1 MIIKNKQIKEK
12 ESIKA
17 LESLPK
23 ETVDALLKL
32 LESKTEE
39 EPKKSWKDDLIVDS
53 KNNYKPFIGN
63 YMLWLEN
70 GSKYAGKL
78 KYNEFFD
85 CIEYNENSI
94 KDSDIDYIEA
104 DAEKFF
110 NHNVSKPKLKTAVSN
125 YAHDNKYNPL
135 YDYLYGLKG
144 KWDGVKRL
152 ETFIID
158 LLEAEDTELN
168 RFFTKSWMVGAV
180 KRALN
185 PGCQFDCVLALQGG
199 KQGSGKSS
207 LFRRIALDK
216 FYKTFGS
223 GEFLSKDSIDKMN
236 KSWICVLDEFDKFSD
251 KEVAD
256 LKCKITEKAVSCRKA
271 YKENTEEYKSH
282 WVFAATTNADN
293 FLCDLTGDEYERRYW
308 IIECH
313 KSTEDSKVN
322 DTLTDEYVD
331 QLWAEA
337 VNCYFE
343 DPKQKLYLASD
354 NPLYEGYKKYQRK
367 FKKTALNTDI
377 DYINEILEYKYK
389 YADNKDGCKSVVEF
403 VDQCSGR
410 SIYDPNST
418 KHINKVPCSY
428 VKNALKQ
435 IFKVD
440 YNYAYVKIFR
450 SMLLNDG
457 NKWQIKDSDYYN
469 GKRTSNVFVRTE
481 PIKNESK
488 KDDEDNNDIPF

>member
-1 MIIKNKQIKEK
+1 MINNNQIKENK
-12 ESIKA
+12 ELKT

-23 ETVDALLKL
+23 ETVEALLKL
-32 LESKTEE
+32 LESKNDEE
-39 EPKKSWKDDLIVDS
+39 QYNTWKNDLVMDS

-63 YMLWLEN
+63 YRLWLEN

-78 KYNEFFD
+78 KYNELFD
-85 CIEYNENSI
+85 CIEYDGKTI
-94 KDSDIDYIEA
+94 KDSDEDYIEA

-110 NHNVSKPKLKTAVSN
+110 SHNVSSVKLRTAISN
-125 YAHDNKYNPL
+125 YAHDNKYNPVA
-135 YDYLYGLKG
+135 DYLYSLKG

-158 LLEAEDTELN
+158 LLEAEDTPLN

-223 GEFLSKDSIDKMN
+223 GEFMSKDSIDKMN
-236 KSWICVLDEFDKFSD
+236 KSWISVLDEFDKFSD

-256 LKCKITEKAVSCRKA
+256 LKCKITETSMACRKS
-271 YKENTEEYKSH
+271 YERNTQEYKVH
-282 WVFAATTNADN
+282 WVYAATTNAEN

-308 IIECH
+308 IIECN
-313 KSTEDSKVN
+313 KTTEDSRVH
-322 DTLTDEYVD
+322 DTLTDEYVN

-343 DPKQKLYLASD
+343 DPNQQLYLASD
-354 NPLYEGYKKYQRK
+354 NPLYEDYKKYQRK
-367 FKKTALNTDI
+367 FKKTAHNTTI
-377 DYINEILEYKYK
+377 DYINEILEANYV
-389 YADNKDGCKSVVEF
+389 YADKKDGCDTTIDMY
-403 VDQCSGR
+403 DQFTGKVQLDYR
-410 SIYDPNST
+410 MHR
-418 KHINKVPCSY
+418 KINKVPCGF
-428 VKNALKQ
+428 VQHILN
-435 IFKVD
+435 KV
-440 YNYAYVKIFR
+440 YGINYQPRYIK
-450 SMLLNDG
+450 SMLIQDG
-457 NKWQIKDSDYYN
+457 NKWTLKETGVRYN
-469 GKRTSNVFVRTE
+469 GKNISNILVRTV
-481 PIKNESK
+481 PIKADDK
-488 KDDEDNNDIPF
+488 KDETNNNDIPF

>member
-1 MIIKNKQIKEK
+1 MIINNKQIKEN

-32 LESKTEE
+32 LESKNDE
-39 EPKKSWKDDLIVDS
+39 EPEKTWKNDLVMDS

-63 YMLWLEN
+63 YRLWLEN

-85 CIEYNENSI
+85 CIEYDGKTI
-94 KDSDIDYIEA
+94 KDSDEDYIEA

-110 NHNVSKPKLKTAVSN
+110 NHNVSSVKLRTAISN

-135 YDYLYGLKG
+135 ADYLYGLKD

-158 LLEAEDTELN
+158 LLEAEDTPLN

-223 GEFLSKDSIDKMN
+223 GEFMSKDSIDKMN
-236 KSWICVLDEFDKFSD
+236 KSWISVLDEFDKFSD

-256 LKCKITEKAVSCRKA
+256 LKCKITETSMSCRKS
-271 YKENTEEYKSH
+271 YERNTQEYKVH
-282 WVFAATTNADN
+282 WVYAATTNAEN

-337 VNCYFE
+337 AHYYLE
-343 DPKQKLYLASD
+343 DPNQKLYLASD

-367 FKKTALNTDI
+367 FKKTAANTDI
-377 DYINEILEYKYK
+377 DFINEILECEYV
-389 YADNKDGCKSVVEF
+389 YAKDGPEKAVDFVE
-403 VDQCSGR
+403 QCSGR
-410 SIYDPNST
+410 SISDYT
-418 KHINKVPCSY
+418 KQRKINKVPCSY
-428 VKNALKQ
+428 VKMALKE

-440 YNYAYVKIFR
+440 YGYGYTKLLK
-450 SMLLNDG
+450 SMLMNDG
-457 NKWQIKDSDYYN
+457 NKWKLEERCTYN
-469 GKRTSNVFVRTE
+469 GVSTKRVLVRTNE
-481 PIKNESK
+481 IELSDKEEDKN
-488 KDDEDNNDIPF
+488 DAPF

>member
-1 MIIKNKQIKEK
+1 MIIKNKQFKEN
-12 ESIKA
+12 ESLKA
-17 LESLPK
+17 LESLSE
-23 ETVDALLKL
+23 ETVEALLKL
-32 LESKTEE
+32 LASKNDE
-39 EPKKSWKDDLIVDS
+39 EPEETWKNDLVMDS

-63 YMLWLEN
+63 YRLWLEN

-85 CIEYNENSI
+85 CIEYDGKTI
-94 KDSDIDYIEA
+94 KDSDEDYIEA

-110 NHNVSKPKLKTAVSN
+110 NHNVSSTKLRTAISN

-135 YDYLYGLKG
+135 ADYLYGLKD

-158 LLEAEDTELN
+158 LLEAEDTPLN

-223 GEFLSKDSIDKMN
+223 GEFMSKDSIDKMN
-236 KSWICVLDEFDKFSD
+236 KSWISVLDEFDKFSD

-256 LKCKITEKAVSCRKA
+256 LKCKITETSMACRKS
-271 YKENTEEYKSH
+271 YERNTQEYKVH
-282 WVFAATTNADN
+282 WVYAATTNAEN

-322 DTLTDEYVD
+322 DTLTDEYVN

-337 VNCYFE
+337 VHYYLE
-343 DPKQKLYLASD
+343 DKNQKLYLASD

-367 FKKTALNTDI
+367 FKKTAHNTAI
-377 DYINEILEYKYK
+377 DCINEILEHEYVYTDK
-389 YADNKDGCKSVVEF
+389 KDGCDTMIEMGEQFMGKIIQ
-403 VDQCSGR
+403 DYNKKR
-410 SIYDPNST
+410 
-418 KHINKVPCSY
+418 KINRVPCSY
-428 VKNALKQ
+428 LTYILGKCFNISYQPRYIK
-435 IFKVD
+435 
-440 YNYAYVKIFR
+440 
-450 SMLLNDG
+450 SMLIQDG
-457 NKWQIKDSDYYN
+457 NKWKLNEQTTRYN
-469 GKRTSNVFVRTE
+469 GKPMSNVLVRTSPVEFEN
-481 PIKNESK
+481 KN
-488 KDDEDNNDIPF
+488 DDKDNNEIPF

>member
-1 MIIKNKQIKEK
+1 MKENQNDK
-12 ESIKA
+12 LKA

-32 LESKTEE
+32 LASKNDE
-39 EPKKSWKDDLIVDS
+39 EPDKTWEDDLAIDS
-53 KNNYKPFIGN
+53 KGKYKPFIGN
-63 YMLWLEN
+63 YRLWLEK
-70 GSKYAGKL
+70 GSKYACKL

-85 CIEYNENSI
+85 CIEYDGKTI
-94 KDSDIDYIEA
+94 KDSDEDYIEA

-110 NHNVSKPKLKTAVSN
+110 NHNVSSTKLRTAISN

-135 YDYLYGLKG
+135 ADYLYGLKD

-158 LLEAEDTELN
+158 LLEAEDTPLN

-223 GEFLSKDSIDKMN
+223 GEFMSKDSIDKMN
-236 KSWICVLDEFDKFSD
+236 KSWISVLDEFDKFSD

-256 LKCKITEKAVSCRKA
+256 LKCKITETSMACRKS
-271 YKENTEEYKSH
+271 YERNTQEYKVH
-282 WVFAATTNADN
+282 WVYAATTNAEN

-322 DTLTDEYVD
+322 DTLTDEYVN

-337 VNCYFE
+337 VYYYLE
-343 DPKQKLYLASD
+343 DPNQKLYLASD

-367 FKKTALNTDI
+367 FKKTAANTDI
-377 DYINEILEYKYK
+377 DYINEILECKYV
-389 YADNKDGCKSVVEF
+389 YANDKDGPKSAVDFVE
-403 VDQCSGR
+403 QCSGK
-410 SIYDPNST
+410 SISDYT
-418 KHINKVPCSY
+418 KQRKINKVPCSY

-450 SMLLNDG
+450 SMLINDG
-457 NKWQIKDSDYYN
+457 NKWQIKSDYYN
-469 GKRTSNVFVRTE
+469 GQKVSNILVRTNKIE
-481 PIKNESK
+481 LNDKEEDKN
-488 KDDEDNNDIPF
+488 DAPF

>member
-1 MIIKNKQIKEK
+1 MSEKQNDTL
-12 ESIKA
+12 KA

-23 ETVDALLKL
+23 EIVEALLKS

-39 EPKKSWKDDLIVDS
+39 ESEKSWKDDLIVDS
-53 KNNYKPFIGN
+53 KGNYKPFIGN
-63 YMLWLEN
+63 YRLWLEK
-70 GSKYAGKL
+70 GSKYTGKL

-85 CIEYNENSI
+85 CIEYDGKTI
-94 KDSDIDYIEA
+94 KDSDEDYIEA

-110 NHNVSKPKLKTAVSN
+110 NHNVSSTKLRTAISN

-135 YDYLYGLKG
+135 ADYLYGLKD
-144 KWDGVKRL
+144 KWDNVKRL
-152 ETFIID
+152 ETFIIN
-158 LLEAEDTELN
+158 LLEAEDTPLN

-223 GEFLSKDSIDKMN
+223 GEFMSKDSIDKMN
-236 KSWICVLDEFDKFSD
+236 KSWISVLDEFDKFSD

-256 LKCKITEKAVSCRKA
+256 LKCKITETSMACRKS
-271 YKENTEEYKSH
+271 YERNTQEYKVH
-282 WVFAATTNADN
+282 WVYAATTNADN

-337 VNCYFE
+337 VHYYLE
-343 DPKQKLYLASD
+343 DTSQKLYLASD

-367 FKKTALNTDI
+367 FKKTAANTDI
-377 DYINEILEYKYK
+377 DYINEILECEYV
-389 YADNKDGCKSVVEF
+389 YANDKDGPKSAVDFVE
-403 VDQCSGR
+403 QCSGK
-410 SIYDPNST
+410 SISDYT
-418 KHINKVPCSY
+418 KQRKINKVPCSY

-450 SMLLNDG
+450 SMLINDG
-457 NKWQIKDSDYYN
+457 NKWQIKSDYYN
-469 GKRTSNVFVRTE
+469 GQKVSNILVRTNKIE
-481 PIKNESK
+481 LNDKEEDKN
-488 KDDEDNNDIPF
+488 DAPF

>member
-1 MIIKNKQIKEK
+1 MSEKQNDAL
-12 ESIKA
+12 KA

-23 ETVDALLKL
+23 EIVEALLKS
-32 LESKTEE
+32 LESKNDE
-39 EPKKSWKDDLIVDS
+39 EPEKSWKDDLVMDS

-70 GSKYAGKL
+70 GSKYTGKL

-135 YDYLYGLKG
+135 SDYLYGLKD

-158 LLEAEDTELN
+158 LLEAEDNELN

-223 GEFLSKDSIDKMN
+223 GEFMSKDSIDKMN
-236 KSWICVLDEFDKFSD
+236 KSWISVLDEFDKFSD

-322 DTLTDEYVD
+322 DTLTDEYVN

-337 VNCYFE
+337 VHYYLE
-343 DPKQKLYLASD
+343 DTNQKLYLASD
-354 NPLYEGYKKYQRK
+354 NPLYEIYKKYQRK
-367 FKKTALNTDI
+367 FKKTAANTDI
-377 DYINEILEYKYK
+377 DFINEILEHEYV
-389 YADNKDGCKSVVEF
+389 YAKDGPNSAVDFVE
-403 VDQCSGR
+403 QCSGK
-410 SIYDPNST
+410 SISDYT
-418 KHINKVPCSY
+418 KQRKINKVPCSY
-428 VKNALKQ
+428 VKNALKE

-440 YNYAYVKIFR
+440 YGYGYTKQLN
-450 SMLLNDG
+450 SMLMNDG
-457 NKWQIKDSDYYN
+457 NKWKLEERCTYN
-469 GKRTSNVFVRTE
+469 GVSTKKVLVRTNE
-481 PIKNESK
+481 IELSDKEEDKNE
-488 KDDEDNNDIPF
+488 IPF

>member
-1 MIIKNKQIKEK
+1 MIINNNKIKEK
-12 ESIKA
+12 ESLKA
-17 LESLPK
+17 LESLSE
-23 ETVDALLKL
+23 ETVEALLKL
-32 LESKTEE
+32 LASKNDE
-39 EPKKSWKDDLIVDS
+39 EPEETWKNDLVMDS

-63 YMLWLEN
+63 YRLWLEN

-85 CIEYNENSI
+85 CIEYDGKTI
-94 KDSDIDYIEA
+94 KDSDEDYIEA

-110 NHNVSKPKLKTAVSN
+110 NHNVSSVKLRTAISN

-135 YDYLYGLKG
+135 ADYLYGLKD

-158 LLEAEDTELN
+158 LLEAEDTPLN

-223 GEFLSKDSIDKMN
+223 GEFMSKDSIDKMN
-236 KSWICVLDEFDKFSD
+236 KSWISVLDEFDKFSD

-256 LKCKITEKAVSCRKA
+256 LKCKITETSMACRKS
-271 YKENTEEYKSH
+271 YERNTQEYKVH
-282 WVFAATTNADN
+282 WVYAATTNADN

-331 QLWAEA
+331 QLWSEA
-337 VNCYFE
+337 VYYYLE
-343 DPKQKLYLASD
+343 DPNRKLYLASD

-367 FKKTALNTDI
+367 FKKTAANTDI
-377 DYINEILEYKYK
+377 DYINEILECEYV
-389 YADNKDGCKSVVEF
+389 YANDKDGPKSAVDFVE
-403 VDQCSGR
+403 QCSGK
-410 SIYDPNST
+410 SISDYT
-418 KHINKVPCSY
+418 KQRKINKVPCSY

-450 SMLLNDG
+450 SMLINDG
-457 NKWQIKDSDYYN
+457 NKWQIKSDYYN
-469 GKRTSNVFVRTE
+469 GVKVSNILVRTNKIE
-481 PIKNESK
+481 LSDKEEDKN
-488 KDDEDNNDIPF
+488 DAPF

>member
-23 ETVDALLKL
+23 ETVEALLKL
-32 LESKTEE
+32 LESKTDE
-39 EPKKSWKDDLIVDS
+39 EPEETWKNDLVMDS

-63 YMLWLEN
+63 YRLWLEN

-85 CIEYNENSI
+85 CIEYNGKTI
-94 KDSDIDYIEA
+94 KDSDEDYIEA

-110 NHNVSKPKLKTAVSN
+110 NHNVSSTKLRTAISN

-135 YDYLYGLKG
+135 ADYLYGLKD

-158 LLEAEDTELN
+158 LLEAEDTPLN

-223 GEFLSKDSIDKMN
+223 GEFMSKDSIDKMN
-236 KSWICVLDEFDKFSD
+236 KSWISVLDEFDKFSD

-256 LKCKITEKAVSCRKA
+256 LKCKITETSMACRKS
-271 YKENTEEYKSH
+271 YERNTQEYKVH
-282 WVFAATTNADN
+282 WVYAATTNADN

-337 VNCYFE
+337 VHYYLE
-343 DPKQKLYLASD
+343 DTNQKLYLASD

-367 FKKTALNTDI
+367 FKKTAANTDI
-377 DYINEILEYKYK
+377 DYINEILECEYV
-389 YADNKDGCKSVVEF
+389 YANDKDGPKSAVDFVE
-403 VDQCSGR
+403 QCSGK
-410 SIYDPNST
+410 SISDYT
-418 KHINKVPCSY
+418 KQRKINKVPCSY

-450 SMLLNDG
+450 SMLINDG
-457 NKWQIKDSDYYN
+457 NKWQIKSDYYN
-469 GKRTSNVFVRTE
+469 GQKVSNILVRTNKIE
-481 PIKNESK
+481 LNDKEEDKN
-488 KDDEDNNDIPF
+488 DAPF

>member
-1 MIIKNKQIKEK
+1 MTIKNNQIEQN
-12 ESIKA
+12 ESTKV

-32 LESKTEE
+32 LTSKTDEE
-39 EPKKSWKDDLIVDS
+39 QKKSWKDDLIVDS
-53 KNNYKPFIGN
+53 KGRYKPFIGN
-63 YMLWLEN
+63 YRLWLEN

-85 CIEYNENSI
+85 CIEYDGKTI
-94 KDSDIDYIEA
+94 KDSDEDYIEA

-110 NHNVSKPKLKTAVSN
+110 NHNVSSVKLRTAISN

-135 YDYLYGLKG
+135 ADYLYGLKD

-158 LLEAEDTELN
+158 LLEAEDTPLN

-223 GEFLSKDSIDKMN
+223 GEFMSKDSIDKMN
-236 KSWICVLDEFDKFSD
+236 KSWISVLDEFDKFSD
-251 KEVAD
+251 KEIAD
-256 LKCKITEKAVSCRKA
+256 LKCKITETSMACRKS
-271 YKENTEEYKSH
+271 YERNTQEYKVH
-282 WVFAATTNADN
+282 WVYAATTNADN

-337 VNCYFE
+337 VSYYFK
-343 DPKQKLYLASD
+343 DPNKKLYLASD

-367 FKKTALNTDI
+367 FKKTAANTDI

-389 YADNKDGCKSVVEF
+389 YADGKDGCKTVVEF

-410 SIYDPNST
+410 SIYDDTNT
-418 KHINKVPCSY
+418 KYINKVPCSY

-435 IFKVD
+435 IFKVE
-440 YNYAYVKIFR
+440 YGYGYVKIFK

-457 NKWQIKDSDYYN
+457 NKWKIKDSDYYN
-469 GKRTSNVFVRTE
+469 GVKVSNILVRTNKIE
-481 PIKNESK
+481 LNDKEEDKN
-488 KDDEDNNDIPF
+488 DAPF

>member
-1 MIIKNKQIKEK
+1 MIKNNQIKENK
-12 ESIKA
+12 ELKA

-32 LESKTEE
+32 LESKNDE
-39 EPKKSWKDDLIVDS
+39 EPEKSWKDDLIVDS
-53 KNNYKPFIGN
+53 KGKYKPFIGN
-63 YMLWLEN
+63 YRLWLEN

-85 CIEYNENSI
+85 CIEYDGKTI
-94 KDSDIDYIEA
+94 KDSDEDYIEA

-110 NHNVSKPKLKTAVSN
+110 NHNVSSTKLRTAVSN

-135 YDYLYGLKG
+135 ADYLYGLKD

-158 LLEAEDTELN
+158 LLEAEDNELN

-223 GEFLSKDSIDKMN
+223 GEFMSKDSIDKMN
-236 KSWICVLDEFDKFSD
+236 KSWISVLDEFDKFSD

-256 LKCKITEKAVSCRKA
+256 LKCKITETSMACRKS
-271 YKENTEEYKSH
+271 YERNTQEYKVH
-282 WVFAATTNADN
+282 WVYAATTNAEN

-322 DTLTDEYVD
+322 DTLTDKYVD

-337 VNCYFE
+337 VHYYLE
-343 DPKQKLYLASD
+343 DTNQKLYLASD

-377 DYINEILEYKYK
+377 DYINEILEYKYN
-389 YADNKDGCKSVVEF
+389 YADDKDGCESSVEF
-403 VDQCSGR
+403 TKQCSGIN
-410 SIYDPNST
+410 IYDERRT

-428 VKNALKQ
+428 VKNALQQ
-435 IFKVD
+435 IFKVE
-440 YNYAYVKIFR
+440 YKYAYVNIFK

-457 NKWQIKDSDYYN
+457 NKWEIKKSEYYN
-469 GKRTSNVFVRTE
+469 GKKTSNVFVRTE

-488 KDDEDNNDIPF
+488 KDKVNNDDTLF

>member
-1 MIIKNKQIKEK
+1 MIKNNQIKENK
-12 ESIKA
+12 ELKT

-23 ETVDALLKL
+23 ETVEALLKL
-32 LESKTEE
+32 LESKNDE
-39 EPKKSWKDDLIVDS
+39 EPENTWENDLVMDS

-63 YMLWLEN
+63 YRLWLEN

-78 KYNEFFD
+78 KYNELFD
-85 CIEYNENSI
+85 CIEYDGKTI
-94 KDSDIDYIEA
+94 KDSDEDYIEA

-110 NHNVSKPKLKTAVSN
+110 NHNVSSVKLRTAISN
-125 YAHDNKYNPL
+125 YAHDNKYNPVA
-135 YDYLYGLKG
+135 DYLYGLKD

-158 LLEAEDTELN
+158 LLEAEDTPLN

-223 GEFLSKDSIDKMN
+223 GEFMSKDSIDKMN
-236 KSWICVLDEFDKFSD
+236 KSWISVLDEFDKFSD

-256 LKCKITEKAVSCRKA
+256 LKCKITETSMACRKS
-271 YKENTEEYKSH
+271 YERNTQEYKVH
-282 WVFAATTNADN
+282 WVYAATTNAEN

-337 VNCYFE
+337 VHYYLE
-343 DPKQKLYLASD
+343 DTKQKLYLASD

-367 FKKTALNTDI
+367 FKKTAANTDI
-377 DYINEILEYKYK
+377 DYINEILECEYV
-389 YADNKDGCKSVVEF
+389 YANDKDGPKSAVDFVE
-403 VDQCSGR
+403 QCSGK
-410 SIYDPNST
+410 SISDYT
-418 KHINKVPCSY
+418 KQRKINKVPCSY

-450 SMLLNDG
+450 SMLINDG
-457 NKWQIKDSDYYN
+457 NKWQIKSDYYN
-469 GKRTSNVFVRTE
+469 GQKVSNILVRTNKIE
-481 PIKNESK
+481 LNDKEEDKN
-488 KDDEDNNDIPF
+488 DAPF